1 MAPESLDAR
10 QSYEAKSLCQS
21 RSLRALAGS
30 SDAASAARVGA
41 LKRAYA
47 TRARDELEAA
57 LVVEGTP
64 PLDLARSFGFI

>member
-1 MAPESLDAR
+1 MRGLGADVGAEFLPAMAPTSTFA
-10 QSYEAKSLCQS
+10 
-21 RSLRALAGS
+21 
-30 SDAASAARVGA
+30 AARVGA